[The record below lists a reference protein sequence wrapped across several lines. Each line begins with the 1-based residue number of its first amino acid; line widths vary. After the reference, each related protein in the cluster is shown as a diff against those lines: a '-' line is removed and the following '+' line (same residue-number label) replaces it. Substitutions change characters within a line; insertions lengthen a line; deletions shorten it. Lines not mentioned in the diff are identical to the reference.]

1 MQGSARKKVLVF
13 TFTPI
18 NREPRALKQI
28 ELLRDDHDV
37 TTAGFGPT
45 PIDGVPH
52 IELESLPTSHGLLA
66 IRGMYSLII
75 LLRQY
80 RFLSRVLPRNAAA
93 LNRLAPYKWDL
104 IIAHDVSTVPV
115 ARKLS
120 SRFGVLV
127 DLHEYAT
134 RQGENSL
141 RWRLVEGGYF
151 RWILK
156 KHVRKAAA
164 VSTVG
169 QGIVDEYRREF
180 GIECDLVVNAT
191 PYRAIEPTATQE
203 PIRMVHSGAVA
214 ATRRLEIM
222 IEAVKLTRTPV
233 TLDLYLVG
241 REDAYFNSL
250 RELAEGDPRI
260 RFRDPVPYEHLV
272 NTLSGYDIGLAMIA
286 PSTFNLLWCLP
297 NKFFDYIQ
305 ARLAI
310 ITGPS
315 PEMARITRKHGLGA
329 VTEEFTGESLA
340 ALLDGIDAAQVDA
353 WKASAHRHARE
364 LSSEVQVKVWQRMVE
379 RISSPS
385 GTTT

>member
-1 MQGSARKKVLVF
+1 MTSSSRRRVLVF

-18 NREPRALKQI
+18 DREPRALKQI
-28 ELLRDDHDV
+28 AVLKDDYDV
-37 TTAGFGPT
+37 TTAGFGPA
-45 PIDGVPH
+45 PVPGVPH
-52 IELESLPTSHGLLA
+52 IELEALPTSRGVLS
-66 IRGMYSLII
+66 IRGVYSLLI

-80 RFLSRVLPRNAAA
+80 RLLSRLLPRNASAYE
-93 LNRLAPYKWDL
+93 RLSPHEWDL

-115 ARKLS
+115 ARRLRS
-120 SRFGVLV
+120 THGILV

-156 KHVRKAAA
+156 KHVSKAAA
-164 VSTVG
+164 ISTVG

-180 GIECDLVVNAT
+180 GLDSDLVVNAT
-191 PYRAIEPTATQE
+191 PFRDIEPTPTPS
-203 PIRMVHSGAVA
+203 PIRLVHSGAVA
-214 ATRRLEIM
+214 ATRKLEIM
-222 IEAVKLTRTPV
+222 IEAVKLTRVPV

-241 REDAYFNSL
+241 SEDAYFQSL
-250 RELAEGDPRI
+250 RDRAAGDDRI
-260 RFRDPVPYEHLV
+260 VFRDPVPYAELV
-272 NTLSGYDIGLAMIA
+272 TRLSQYDIGLAMIA

-315 PEMARITRKHGLGA
+315 PEMARLTNEYGLGA
-329 VTEEFTGESLA
+329 VTGDFTGPSLA
-340 ALLDGIDAAQVDA
+340 AVLDSLDPSRVDE
-353 WKASAHRHARE
+353 WKAAADRHARE
-364 LSSEVQVKVWQRMVE
+364 LSSETQVLVWKRMVDDLFAG
-379 RISSPS
+379 RRA
-385 GTTT
+385 